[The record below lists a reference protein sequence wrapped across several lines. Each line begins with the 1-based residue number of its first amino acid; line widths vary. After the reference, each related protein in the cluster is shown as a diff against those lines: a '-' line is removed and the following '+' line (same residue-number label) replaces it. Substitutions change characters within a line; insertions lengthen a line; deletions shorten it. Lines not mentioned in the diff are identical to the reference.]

1 LTNRK
6 NSQEDVPRGLVDDAI
21 EPRFLVIG
29 QITKPHGVRGEV
41 RVLPRTDDAARFAD
55 LERVF
60 IGEHDPQ
67 ITVVESARLHQGMVL
82 VKLAGC
88 DSRNAA
94 EQLRGQWLQ
103 ILVEDALPLAEN
115 EYYLYQL
122 EGLQV
127 ISDEGQ
133 QLGKLV
139 DVIETKANNVFVV
152 EGTLGQVL
160 LPDTEEVILEIDF
173 ENGRMTVHLLPGL
186 LP

>member
-1 LTNRK
+1 M
-6 NSQEDVPRGLVDDAI
+6 DDSI

-41 RVLPRTDDAARFAD
+41 RVLPLTDDATRFTW
-55 LERVF
+55 LEKAFV
-60 IGEHDPQ
+60 GEHNPQ
-67 ITVVESARLHQGMVL
+67 PVVVESARLHKEMVL
-82 VKLAGC
+82 VKLMGF
-88 DSRNAA
+88 DGRNAA

-103 ILVEDALPLAEN
+103 ILVEDAIPLAEN

-127 ISDEGQ
+127 VSDEGQ

-152 EGTLGQVL
+152 EGALGQIL
-160 LPDTEEVILEIDF
+160 LPDTTEVILEIDF
-173 ENGRMTVHLLPGL
+173 ENGRMIVTLLPGL
-186 LP
+186 RQ